1 LCDIKSMYK
10 KIDNIKS
17 KDEMCS
23 NNLREARDKMVK
35 LIEVKI
41 SVSTAIAAAFGFI
54 IALIWKEI
62 IVGLFALA
70 GLTIND
76 ITDVTG
82 AVIAIISGVIITL
95 VCVFGILYISKWGG
109 IGQK

>member
-1 LCDIKSMYK
+1 
-10 KIDNIKS
+10 
-17 KDEMCS
+17 
-23 NNLREARDKMVK
+23 MVK
-35 LIEVKI
+35 LSEVKI
-41 SVSTAIAAAFGFI
+41 SIATAIAAAFGFI

-76 ITDVTG
+76 IADGMG
-82 AVIAIISGVIITL
+82 AIIAIISGVIITL

-109 IGQK
+109 IEKK